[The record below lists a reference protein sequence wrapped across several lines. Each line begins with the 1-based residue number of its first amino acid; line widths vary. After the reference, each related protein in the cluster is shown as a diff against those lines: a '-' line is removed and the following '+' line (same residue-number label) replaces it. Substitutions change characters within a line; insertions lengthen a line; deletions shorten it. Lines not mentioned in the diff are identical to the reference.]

1 MNPKLIVAMLFT
13 AIMLYYGVFVLRID
27 LVPILLVMVL
37 GALVGLALARL
48 RPKK

>member
-1 MNPKLIVAMLFT
+1 MNSKLVIAIILT
-13 AIMLYYGVFVLRID
+13 AIMLYYGVFVLKIN